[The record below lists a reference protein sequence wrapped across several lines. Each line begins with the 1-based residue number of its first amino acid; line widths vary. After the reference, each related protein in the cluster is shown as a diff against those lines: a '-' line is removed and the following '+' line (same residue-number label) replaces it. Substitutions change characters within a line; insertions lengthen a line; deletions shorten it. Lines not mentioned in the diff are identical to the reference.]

1 MFLSRKVCSLTKF
14 QNKNH
19 SEFQLLHQCRVII
32 ERNIK
37 LLLRSTFNIGH
48 THQILDFTT
57 HTYSKHW
64 ICNQRT
70 EKNDNTM
77 RLKNI
82 VFTLSNSGKQLKF
95 EL

>member
-57 HTYSKHW
+57 HIFEILDLQSK
-64 ICNQRT
+64 NR
-70 EKNDNTM
+70 KNDDTM